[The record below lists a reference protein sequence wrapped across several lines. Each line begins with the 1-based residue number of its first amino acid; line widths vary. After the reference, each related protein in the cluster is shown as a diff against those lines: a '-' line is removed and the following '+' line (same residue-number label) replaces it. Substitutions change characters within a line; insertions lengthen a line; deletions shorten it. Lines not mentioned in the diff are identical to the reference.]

1 MVLKTN
7 LQNYNKIL
15 KVSIKMAKKYY
26 YHSCLHNVKGN
37 IKKSWSTI
45 NDILCK
51 KGKKTNF
58 PVFFK
63 IDDNIINNNT
73 SIANKFN
80 DFFTTIGSKLASEIQ
95 TSPHRKFSDFLGNDH
110 DSNFTFKW
118 MILIK
123 S

>member
-1 MVLKTN
+1 MDHQRHIKVNKIQEQTAFESKTDFTRLTNFMVLKTN

-51 KGKKTNF
+51 KGKKNNF
-58 PVFFK
+58 PDFFK

-80 DFFTTIGSKLASEIQ
+80 DFFSQ
-95 TSPHRKFSDFLGNDH
+95 P
-110 DSNFTFKW
+110 
-118 MILIK
+118 
-123 S
+123 